1 MAHIIVFLPQWHS
14 RGYTQDK
21 FILMYAMLFIHRNTG
36 VRRDEQNLAAAAVS
50 VHVLENLLAADTAH
64 GKKLVG
70 LILSFP
76 ESQRREAAPHPR
88 AGSADLRALGVLR
101 VLVQLGAAQSTP
113 AQPSH
118 HPA

>member
-1 MAHIIVFLPQWHS
+1 
-14 RGYTQDK
+14 
-21 FILMYAMLFIHRNTG
+21 MLFIHRNTG

-50 VHVLENLLAADTAH
+50 VHVLENLLAANTAH

-88 AGSADLRALGVLR
+88 AGSADRRALGVLR
-101 VLVQLGAAQSTP
+101 MLVQLGAAQSTP